1 MIRSIKNSSIRNS
14 SWYRSAITNNRINTD
29 QPFKA
34 FGGEISTSVVLGVT
48 YVTHQFRNANSAAD
62 EFKILS
68 TFPGKTMDVLI
79 VAGGGGGGGGCCNV
93 GGGGGGGGGML
104 EFFNVP
110 ATAGSYRVVV
120 GAGGVANTNGED
132 SIFSSLPIAYGGGG
146 GGNLGIG
153 RRGGSGGGGAGAGTI
168 TGGIAGQGNQ
178 SGDSGGTVGINQI
191 TAGGGGG
198 KTSAGSGRNPG
209 AGATSTILTGT
220 TFSGGGFGGISNDGG
235 TTTGTPAA
243 KAANTGTGGDGMA
256 GDNSGTGGA
265 GGSGIVVVRYAI

>member
-1 MIRSIKNSSIRNS
+1 
-14 SWYRSAITNNRINTD
+14 
-29 QPFKA
+29 
-34 FGGEISTSVVLGVT
+34 
-48 YVTHQFRNANSAAD
+48 
-62 EFKILS
+62 
-68 TFPGKTMDVLI
+68 
-79 VAGGGGGGGGCCNV
+79 
-93 GGGGGGGGGML
+93 ML

-110 ATAGSYRVVV
+110 ATAGSYSVIV
-120 GAGGVANTNGED
+120 GAGGRNDTNGDD

-146 GGNLGIG
+146 GGNLAIG
-153 RRGGSGGGGAGAGTI
+153 RRGGSGGGGAGANTI
-168 TGGIAGQGNQ
+168 TIGIAGQGNQ
-178 SGDSGGTVGINQI
+178 SGNSGGTVGIDQI

-209 AGATSTILTGT
+209 AGATSTILPGT
-220 TFSGGGFGGISNDGG
+220 TFSGGGFGGVNNDAG